1 MLLQGSGD
9 PLIDLDALRRRLG
22 IEQEGG
28 KPFGPF
34 EAGLLVVA
42 ALGMVIM
49 HFGGSEQVFLD
60 LWGKRLQGDY
70 GRYGDL
76 HPYFALF
83 GLAHWV
89 GACFLGYAI
98 VPMIYLKLT
107 GRKIRDFYLGFR
119 SSGTSGSTSPSS
131 PPSCWWCGGW
141 HLPDFQRIYPFY
153 LRRAQRF
160 DLIAWGAAH
169 GLQFFALE
177 FFFRGFFLQGLRP
190 VMGYGA
196 IFVMLVPYCMVHF
209 LKTAAESVGSL
220 IAGVVLG
227 TLSMKYRS
235 IWGGVLAHWLV
246 AIAMDVASMLQKD
259 MWPTRFW
266 MRRFLGAPSCSAAR
280 DDALHRRVVLAPM
293 APTRTHRRLPPGS
306 TSAWMG
312 MASLALT
319 PRLSRKGPSFRLVA
333 QPADVARQALGE
345 AGLQRLAVRGRVDA
359 EQLQGDGVPSL
370 PSAVVHRPSRSISA
384 TQGTHQVAHR
394 LTHRQVPVVLGAS
407 TTSRP
412 GSGRRDGQAKPG
424 PQPPRPATPSRRSR
438 WDR

>member
-107 GRKIRDFYLGFR
+107 GRKIRDFYLGF
-119 SSGTSGSTSPSS
+119 
-131 PPSCWWCGGW
+131 GGFIRHIW
-141 HLPDFQRIYPFY
+141 IYLALVTPIMLVVWGVSYLPDFQRIYPFY
-153 LRRAQRF
+153 VFAGRSVF
-160 DLIAWGAAH
+160 DLIAWELLY

-266 MRRFLGAPSCSAAR
+266 MP
-280 DDALHRRVVLAPM
+280 
-293 APTRTHRRLPPGS
+293 
-306 TSAWMG
+306 
-312 MASLALT
+312 
-319 PRLSRKGPSFRLVA
+319 
-333 QPADVARQALGE
+333 
-345 AGLQRLAVRGRVDA
+345 
-359 EQLQGDGVPSL
+359 
-370 PSAVVHRPSRSISA
+370 
-384 TQGTHQVAHR
+384 
-394 LTHRQVPVVLGAS
+394 
-407 TTSRP
+407 
-412 GSGRRDGQAKPG
+412 
-424 PQPPRPATPSRRSR
+424 
-438 WDR
+438 